1 MDGRTDRW
9 GPPTGSP
16 LPPQP
21 EAGAMLRTMRL
32 ARGWRTLLPGPA
44 TAGGA
49 RADRWLLAITVVLVG
64 LGIVMIY
71 SAIAI
76 RAQERFGDPTFFL
89 KKQAIW
95 AALGLLAMVWAVT
108 WDLKRFQRATPML
121 FLVSLLL
128 LLLVLV
134 PGIGIKINGARR
146 WLRLFGLSFQPAELA
161 KLADSVEIARN
172 EKTVKTQKAANLSRL
187 RQDLQ
192 RLDGELKKAIAQ
204 LPEKKEI
211 PELLSSISSKAQQSG
226 LDVLL
231 FRPRPESYQEFYA
244 EVPVDITVKGN
255 FHNTVNFFDDVG
267 RMDRLVNIDN
277 IGFKNPTVSG
287 DSVVLET
294 TSVATA
300 FRFLDEAE
308 RKKVAEE
315 KAKAAKTKK

>member
-1 MDGRTDRW
+1 LNQILDAILER
-9 GPPTGSP
+9 S
-16 LPPQP
+16 
-21 EAGAMLRTMRL
+21 
-32 ARGWRTLLPGPA
+32 
-44 TAGGA
+44 TAQKV
-49 RADRWLLAITVVLVG
+49 AI
-64 LGIVMIY
+64 LGVSVILI
-71 SAIAI
+71 
-76 RAQERFGDPTFFL
+76 
-89 KKQAIW
+89 
-95 AALGLLAMVWAVT
+95 AALYYS
-108 WDLKRFQRATPML
+108 FL
-121 FLVSLLL
+121 FS
-128 LLLVLV
+128 
-134 PGIGIKINGARR
+134 PKAD
-146 WLRLFGLSFQPAELA
+146 ELA

-192 RLDGELKKAIAQ
+192 RLDAELKKAIAQ

-287 DSVVLET
+287 DNVVLET

-300 FRFLDEAE
+300 FRFLDDAE

>member
-1 MDGRTDRW
+1 MNQILDAILER
-9 GPPTGSP
+9 S
-16 LPPQP
+16 
-21 EAGAMLRTMRL
+21 
-32 ARGWRTLLPGPA
+32 
-44 TAGGA
+44 TAQKV
-49 RADRWLLAITVVLVG
+49 AI
-64 LGIVMIY
+64 LGVSVILI
-71 SAIAI
+71 
-76 RAQERFGDPTFFL
+76 
-89 KKQAIW
+89 
-95 AALGLLAMVWAVT
+95 AALYYS
-108 WDLKRFQRATPML
+108 FL
-121 FLVSLLL
+121 FSPKADEV
-128 LLLVLV
+128 
-134 PGIGIKINGARR
+134 
-146 WLRLFGLSFQPAELA
+146 A

-192 RLDGELKKAIAQ
+192 RLDAELKKAIAQ

>member
-1 MDGRTDRW
+1 LNQILDAILER
-9 GPPTGSP
+9 S
-16 LPPQP
+16 
-21 EAGAMLRTMRL
+21 
-32 ARGWRTLLPGPA
+32 
-44 TAGGA
+44 TAQKV
-49 RADRWLLAITVVLVG
+49 AILGVG
-64 LGIVMIY
+64 VILI
-71 SAIAI
+71 
-76 RAQERFGDPTFFL
+76 
-89 KKQAIW
+89 
-95 AALGLLAMVWAVT
+95 AALYYS
-108 WDLKRFQRATPML
+108 FL
-121 FLVSLLL
+121 FSPKADEV
-128 LLLVLV
+128 
-134 PGIGIKINGARR
+134 
-146 WLRLFGLSFQPAELA
+146 A

-192 RLDGELKKAIAQ
+192 RLDAELKKAIAQ

-287 DSVVLET
+287 DNVVLET

-300 FRFLDEAE
+300 FRFLDDAE

>member
-1 MDGRTDRW
+1 MNQILDAILER
-9 GPPTGSP
+9 S
-16 LPPQP
+16 
-21 EAGAMLRTMRL
+21 
-32 ARGWRTLLPGPA
+32 
-44 TAGGA
+44 TAQKV
-49 RADRWLLAITVVLVG
+49 AI
-64 LGIVMIY
+64 LGVSVILI
-71 SAIAI
+71 
-76 RAQERFGDPTFFL
+76 
-89 KKQAIW
+89 
-95 AALGLLAMVWAVT
+95 AALYYS
-108 WDLKRFQRATPML
+108 FL
-121 FLVSLLL
+121 FS
-128 LLLVLV
+128 
-134 PGIGIKINGARR
+134 PKAD
-146 WLRLFGLSFQPAELA
+146 ELA

-308 RKKVAEE
+308 RKKVVEE